1 MLKNEEI
8 EKYKSIVEKYNKA
21 LATEEAMKEQLVVLK
36 KQAQE
41 ILRKYGLKSMNDI
54 QVLQAKL
61 SDMEM
66 HIKKSQ
72 EEMLEYIEKVNAK
85 KEEKDRILLG

>member
-8 EKYKSIVEKYNKA
+8 EKYKSTVEKYNKA
-21 LATEEAMKEQLVVLK
+21 VATEDAMKEQLVILK

-41 ILRKYGLKSMNDI
+41 ILQKYNCKKMSDI
-54 QVLQAKL
+54 NILEAKL
-61 SDMEM
+61 SDMETD
-66 HIKKSQ
+66 IKKS
-72 EEMLEYIEKVNAK
+72 EAEMLAYIEEVNKK

>member
-8 EKYKSIVEKYNKA
+8 EKYKSTVEKYNKA

-66 HIKKSQ
+66 NIKKSQ

>member
-66 HIKKSQ
+66 NIKKSQ